1 MVVVLPDAGNAE
13 IAQRLDDG
21 EMKSLLA
28 TLKTPP
34 RQVELALPRYHARL
48 KSSLVASFKSM
59 GMHRAFDFQ
68 TADFSGMTG
77 RPQAELPLAI
87 GQIVHAAVIDVAEEG
102 TEAAAATAATMVA
115 KGMRLPPAQVF
126 RVDRPFLFAI
136 VDETTGAI
144 LFEGRIADPRQAS

>member
-28 TLKTPP
+28 ALKTPP
-34 RQVELALPRYHARL
+34 RQVELALPRYHATF
-48 KSSLVASFKSM
+48 KSSLVASFKSV
-59 GMHRAFDFQ
+59 GMHSAFDFQ

-77 RPQAELPLAI
+77 RPQAELAI